1 MRIIQA
7 KEKGAS
13 LIITTD
19 CGTKD
24 VEAVQ
29 YANEHGIDV
38 IITDHHILGTQL
50 PDAAAIIN
58 PYLNESEEKSS
69 TLLVGVIVS
78 FKWIMALKDHF
89 NETFPKQIFETLV
102 IASSFGVISDRVN
115 LKKPMNRAMV
125 KLGMT
130 I

>member
-1 MRIIQA
+1 MGFETTYGFPVRSREGHGLQLRIIQEA

-58 PYLNESEEKSS
+58 PYLNESEEKSEYRYLS
-69 TLLVGVIVS
+69 GSFVS

-89 NETFPKQIFETLV
+89 NETFPNKF
-102 IASSFGVISDRVN
+102 
-115 LKKPMNRAMV
+115 LKRW
-125 KLGMT
+125 
-130 I
+130 